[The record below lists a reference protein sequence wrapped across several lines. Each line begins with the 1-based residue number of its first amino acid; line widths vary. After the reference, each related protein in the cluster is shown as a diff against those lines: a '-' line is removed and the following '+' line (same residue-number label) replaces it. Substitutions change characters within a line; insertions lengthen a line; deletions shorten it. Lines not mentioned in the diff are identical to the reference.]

1 MGIPGPG
8 MGLIRDLAVALAAF
22 AKWNFHAVSWADG
35 CVTRPFL
42 LAAGRRAYA
51 APQAVKALS
60 GLLVAGTTAI
70 AFSTDPSR
78 RSDDQTSNSS
88 ADASQR
94 LGRFRPAGW
103 RVAFLRHRNGRPF
116 SSCRGRTGVSQ

>member
-1 MGIPGPG
+1 MSPHAKAGARNAI
-8 MGLIRDLAVALAAF
+8 
-22 AKWNFHAVSWADG
+22 AKWNFHAFSWADG

-51 APQAVKALS
+51 APQGVKALS
-60 GLLVAGTTAI
+60 GLLVAGTATAI

-94 LGRFRPAGW
+94 LGRIRPAGW
-103 RVAFLRHRNGRPF
+103 RAACLRHRSG
-116 SSCRGRTGVSQ
+116 